1 MAAQAGEVAGLGTLL
16 VRHRAGM
23 TAVALSVLGYGPD
36 AEDAVQDASL
46 LALRRIGELRDPS
59 AVGPWL
65 RAITRN
71 CCLARLRAT
80 RPLPVAE
87 HAGLTSDDPAPHE
100 VLDRIATRDWV
111 WHAVGELSEPL
122 RLVTVL
128 RYFTRVSSYEQIAA
142 VCGVPVGTVR
152 SRLSHARG
160 RLATAL
166 RETADDA
173 HDDTGAREAAQLR
186 EAREVLAAA
195 ERGRFAD
202 VVRDTWAPDAE
213 FVPRD
218 GLRAGGAL
226 AVAGM
231 TMDLEA
237 GVRQRVFQVAA
248 SRDLAIWEA
257 ELISPPDRPDHC
269 PPGVIWVL
277 TRRGGLVQRL
287 RLFHPRPEPERT
299 LPGQ

>member
-1 MAAQAGEVAGLGTLL
+1 MGRGGACFRLHGEV
-16 VRHRAGM
+16 
-23 TAVALSVLGYGPD
+23 
-36 AEDAVQDASL
+36 
-46 LALRRIGELRDPS
+46 I
-59 AVGPWL
+59 
-65 RAITRN
+65 
-71 CCLARLRAT
+71 
-80 RPLPVAE
+80 
-87 HAGLTSDDPAPHE
+87 
-100 VLDRIATRDWV
+100 
-111 WHAVGELSEPL
+111 
-122 RLVTVL
+122 
-128 RYFTRVSSYEQIAA
+128 
-142 VCGVPVGTVR
+142 
-152 SRLSHARG
+152 
-160 RLATAL
+160 
-166 RETADDA
+166 
-173 HDDTGAREAAQLR
+173 
-186 EAREVLAAA
+186 AAA
-195 ERGRFAD
+195 ERGRFAE

-287 RLFHPRPEPERT
+287 RLCHPRSKPERT
-299 LPGQ
+299 SPGQ